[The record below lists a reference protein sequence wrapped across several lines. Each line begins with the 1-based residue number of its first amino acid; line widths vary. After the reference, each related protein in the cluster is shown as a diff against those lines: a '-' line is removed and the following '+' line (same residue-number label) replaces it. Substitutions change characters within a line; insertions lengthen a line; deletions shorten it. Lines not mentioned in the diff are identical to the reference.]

1 MEDII
6 TALAT
11 AWGEGGIAIIRV
23 SGEGSLSL
31 ADKLFSASSQLSEY
45 PPRHMVLGK
54 MISASGEI
62 FDEVL
67 AVRFEKNKSYTGEES
82 IEFHCHGGSV
92 AAQKCIEELCA
103 LGARIAMPG
112 EFTRRAFTNGRM
124 DLPQAESVLGIIR
137 AKSDRALIAAN
148 RTLQGKFSQ
157 EIRFFLDKLT
167 NIAAKLEVDLDFP
180 EEDEGLLPKKDAVQT
195 LDSLVEEGD
204 LLLKRCR
211 CGMVLREGIKTAILG
226 KPNVGK
232 SSLLNALLCE
242 ERAIVT
248 SVPGTTRDNI
258 EDTVIHKG
266 IPIKFI
272 DTAGIRTTDDVV
284 ESMGVLRSRRFID
297 EADLCLL
304 VLDASQPIT
313 DEDRTLWN
321 DIKFKKHIVVLNKID
336 LPLYNNAKILNQIS
350 PISGIVSLSS
360 LSSEGINEL
369 KEYIVTKFASADEL
383 GGSYAV
389 TARQV
394 NGIQNAVS
402 ALLSAKSALESTI
415 GDDVAVSCIADAR
428 SNLAEVIGIDPTE
441 DLIER
446 IFGDFCVGK

>member
-1 MEDII
+1 
-6 TALAT
+6 
-11 AWGEGGIAIIRV
+11 
-23 SGEGSLSL
+23 
-31 ADKLFSASSQLSEY
+31 
-45 PPRHMVLGK
+45 
-54 MISASGEI
+54 
-62 FDEVL
+62 
-67 AVRFEKNKSYTGEES
+67 
-82 IEFHCHGGSV
+82 
-92 AAQKCIEELCA
+92 
-103 LGARIAMPG
+103 
-112 EFTRRAFTNGRM
+112 
-124 DLPQAESVLGIIR
+124 
-137 AKSDRALIAAN
+137 
-148 RTLQGKFSQ
+148 
-157 EIRFFLDKLT
+157 
-167 NIAAKLEVDLDFP
+167 
-180 EEDEGLLPKKDAVQT
+180 
-195 LDSLVEEGD
+195 
-204 LLLKRCR
+204 
-211 CGMVLREGIKTAILG
+211 
-226 KPNVGK
+226 
-232 SSLLNALLCE
+232 
-242 ERAIVT
+242 
-248 SVPGTTRDNI
+248 
-258 EDTVIHKG
+258 
-266 IPIKFI
+266 
-272 DTAGIRTTDDVV
+272 
-284 ESMGVLRSRRFID
+284 MGVLRSRRFID

-369 KEYIVTKFASADEL
+369 KEYIVTKFTSADEL